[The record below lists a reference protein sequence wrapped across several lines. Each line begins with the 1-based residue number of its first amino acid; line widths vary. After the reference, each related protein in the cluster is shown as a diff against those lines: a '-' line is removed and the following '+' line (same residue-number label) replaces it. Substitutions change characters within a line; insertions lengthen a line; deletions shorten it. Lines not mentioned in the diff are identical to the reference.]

1 MPVQIG
7 AKAHSFSN
15 PTGLLSDCHRRI
27 EMFLSTLEAV
37 ASVIE
42 QPPAEDTARALE
54 TVLQY
59 FLQAAPKHVADE
71 EESLFPR
78 LRQHRSDLEAASA
91 LSELEQLE
99 DEHRRAAALHASV
112 ERLGAQY
119 LSSRGLSGQEV
130 QSFREA
136 VASLVS
142 MYKRHISI
150 EDDLVFPIA
159 DRMLSETDKSAIG
172 REMADR
178 RK

>member
-1 MPVQIG
+1 MKRNHCSLG
-7 AKAHSFSN
+7 SASSKM
-15 PTGLLSDCHRRI
+15 TLRRHPPYRNWNNWKTSI
-27 EMFLSTLEAV
+27 AG
-37 ASVIE
+37 
-42 QPPAEDTARALE
+42 QPPCMRAWNGWG
-54 TVLQY
+54 
-59 FLQAAPKHVADE
+59 H
-71 EESLFPR
+71 SI
-78 LRQHRSDLEAASA
+78 
-91 LSELEQLE
+91 
-99 DEHRRAAALHASV
+99 
-112 ERLGAQY
+112 
-119 LSSRGLSGQEV
+119 SSRGLSGQEV

>member
-1 MPVQIG
+1 
-7 AKAHSFSN
+7 
-15 PTGLLSDCHRRI
+15 
-27 EMFLSTLEAV
+27 
-37 ASVIE
+37 
-42 QPPAEDTARALE
+42 
-54 TVLQY
+54 
-59 FLQAAPKHVADE
+59 
-71 EESLFPR
+71 LFPR
-78 LRQHRSDLEAASA
+78 LRQFQNDPEAASA

-99 DEHRRAAALHASV
+99 DEHRWAAALHASV